1 MMETGKDANTLVSE
15 LGMTQISDEWEIR
28 DIILSVLDENKN
40 LVEDYKAGK
49 KVFDYMIGLVMKK
62 TRGKAN
68 PVVTSK
74 VLKEELAKLS

>member
-1 MMETGKDANTLVSE
+1 MAVNTDMKDVKIVLQNGYEMPTSTLKNTVSE
-15 LGMTQISDEWEIR
+15 
-28 DIILSVLDENKN
+28 VLEENSN
-40 LVEDYKAGK
+40 VVEDYKNGK

-74 VLKEELAKLS
+74 VLSEELAKIA